1 MTDHVV
7 LALDGGAANFVAE
20 RWVAERCRHGAVDLE
35 LTTVLEQVPLTAGY
49 PDTERDRRRRRLD
62 QAADRLREQLP
73 DASVRTVLREG
84 DLIDELLQAAT
95 PGSLLVVGMTA
106 VDTVD
111 ELAHLPLGLRLAGR
125 TKGMLVVVPTAWTGG
140 GSGVVVGW
148 AADAAA
154 EAALAFAAREARRTA
169 STLTLLHSGRGSVP
183 RELELAAERLRARHS
198 ETVVNV
204 VSNERSAADAIL
216 YAASDAALVVVGS
229 HGRGPLEDLFV
240 GSVSEHVLARS
251 TVPVA
256 VAPMPAEPIEVSPGL
271 EDEDLI

>member
-35 LTTVLEQVPLTAGY
+35 LTTVLEQVPLAAGY
-49 PDTERDRRRRRLD
+49 PDTERDRRRGRLD

-169 STLTLLHSGRGSVP
+169 SALTLVHSGRGSVP

-256 VAPMPAEPIEVSPGL
+256 VVPMPAEPIEVSPGL